1 MRVFYVLNSL
11 LLERAEI
18 DRVALVLLLYL
29 LSYLAIY
36 RYLTF
41 VKLDTLVRDEIS
53 SVYFYRNTGVYL
65 LN

>member
-1 MRVFYVLNSL
+1 MRVFYVLNPL

-53 SVYFYRNTGVYL
+53 SVYFYRNTDIYL

>member
-36 RYLTF
+36 KYLTF

-53 SVYFYRNTGVYL
+53 GVYFYRNTGVYL

>member
-53 SVYFYRNTGVYL
+53 SVYFYRNTDIYL

>member
-1 MRVFYVLNSL
+1 MRVFYVLNPL